1 MPKAKATCKGI
12 AGVKGP
18 DQKAILAPKAVH
30 HQGETV
36 QASIAHI
43 TQGDQKIT
51 SATIKHTRKL
61 LRVMFCFSQHPSLR
75 IKYLILFIVSF
86 ASLSLT
92 LVGKVLA

>member
-1 MPKAKATCKGI
+1 MPSAKAICSGI
-12 AGVKGP
+12 AGVNGP
-18 DQKAILAPKAVH
+18 DQKAIIAPKAVH

-43 TQGDQKIT
+43 AQGDQNAT

-61 LRVMFCFSQHPSLR
+61 LRVIFCFSQHPSLR
-75 IKYLILFIVSF
+75 IRYLILFIVSF

-92 LVGKVLA
+92 LVGKALA